1 MLTMD
6 SASQPISP
14 RGIDAKLLTGDD
26 PRVTQETVGA
36 RIRRLRISRGL
47 SQRDISGPGVSY
59 AYISRIENGQRLPSV
74 RALRFLAG
82 KLGVDAEYLETGA
95 SIPAAKE
102 RELRLADAELELRLG
117 HDIDRAEQVLRELLD
132 EDVPDGLAARIRAT
146 LGIILARK
154 GDNVGAIRELEAVV
168 ASSAVRP
175 ETRPDVYETLSRA
188 YLATHAP
195 VMGIQ
200 LLQGCIAEV
209 DLDERRVPAQIR
221 YRSFLAT
228 ALSSMGALD
237 RAREV
242 LDEATDRADELG
254 GFRQRVA
261 LHWERA
267 RLLWMEGDGD
277 GALDAI
283 SYARALA
290 ELADDTLEVARAY
303 LFSAQILNYEG
314 KSEEA
319 GPHLEKAERIL
330 LFGDAA
336 IDRGILRAE
345 QAKREAALGNGEKA
359 RELALEAVELLE
371 GNTLYAPSGW
381 HALAMAYVA
390 LGDIDSA
397 DPEYRRAVESLFERE
412 QWREAMRISQDW
424 AGALRAAGRDELAF
438 AVLERATSFGRSA
451 SGVA

>member
-1 MLTMD
+1 MD
-6 SASQPISP
+6 SASQTVSS
-14 RGIDAKLLTGDD
+14 RGIDADVLTGDD

-36 RIRRLRISRGL
+36 RIRRLRTSRGL

-82 KLGVDAEYLETGA
+82 KLGVDADYLETGA
-95 SIPAAKE
+95 AIPAAKE
-102 RELRLADAELELRLG
+102 RELRLADAELELRIGQDL
-117 HDIDRAEQVLRELLD
+117 DRAERVLRALLA

-154 GDNVGAIRELEAVV
+154 GDNVGAIRELESVV
-168 ASSAVRP
+168 ASGAVRP

-195 VMGIQ
+195 VMAIQ

-209 DLDERRVPAQIR
+209 DIDARRVPAQIR
-221 YRSFLAT
+221 YRTFLAT

-242 LDEATDRADELG
+242 LEEATQRADDLG
-254 GFRQRVA
+254 GFGQRVA

-277 GALDAI
+277 AALAAI

-290 ELADDTLEVARAY
+290 ELSDDTLEVARAY

-314 KSEEA
+314 KSDEA
-319 GPHLEKAERIL
+319 APHLEKAERIL
-330 LFGDAA
+330 LFGEDAV
-336 IDRGILRAE
+336 DRGVLRAE
-345 QAKREAALGNGEKA
+345 QAKREAALGHGEKA
-359 RELALEAVELLE
+359 RDLARESVQLLE
-371 GNTLYAPSGW
+371 GHTLHAPSGW
-381 HALAMAYVA
+381 HALAAAYVA
-390 LGDIDSA
+390 LGDVDAA
-397 DPEYRRAVESLFERE
+397 DAEYRRAVEALFERE

-424 AGALRAAGRDELAF
+424 AGSLRAAGHDERAF
-438 AVLERATSFGRSA
+438 AVLERATSFGRAATGAA
-451 SGVA
+451 S